1 MQHNDSIDGT
11 IYLLRNT
18 VNGKVYIGKTTLGI
32 RQRWKGHQ
40 KDAKRITTRTITRA
54 IRKYGPDA
62 FRIEILAEHVPDH
75 DTLNVPCKRDSEML
89 DCRTKGA
96 VLS

>member
-75 DTLNVPCKRDSEML
+75 DTLNALEMEFMFQIQ
-89 DCRTKGA
+89 
-96 VLS
+96 VI